1 MRIIAMITIISSFL
15 LANSAKTIVLKD
27 GNKING
33 KVMSLQNGVYHIK
46 TKSLGMIEIDEV
58 QIDAIYNSNSSNTIQ
73 TQRIRRPRSS
83 NINTSA
89 NLMNSASMMNSA
101 NKMNPALIQQ
111 MMSNPNYVKI
121 INNPDIIKA
130 VQGGDMSAI
139 MQSEDFKTLMNSMS
153 ADDMQMI
160 QNSFER

>member
-1 MRIIAMITIISSFL
+1 MIAIISSFL

-33 KVMSLQNGVYHIK
+33 EVMSLQNGVYTIK
-46 TKSLGMIEIDEV
+46 TQSLGNVKIDEV
-58 QIDAIYNSNSSNTIQ
+58 QIDAIYSNKTKTIS
-73 TQRIRRPRSS
+73 TQRIRRLRSPNS
-83 NINTSA
+83 NSSTK
-89 NLMNSASMMNSA
+89 LMNSASMMN
-101 NKMNPALIQQ
+101 MNPALIQQ

-160 QNSFER
+160 QNSFEQ